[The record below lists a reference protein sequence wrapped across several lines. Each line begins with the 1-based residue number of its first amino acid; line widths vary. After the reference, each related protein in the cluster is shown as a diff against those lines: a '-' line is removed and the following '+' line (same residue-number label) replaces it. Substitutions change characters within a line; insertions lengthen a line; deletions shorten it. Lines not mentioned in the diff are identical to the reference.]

1 MKFYISKPIGMSV
14 EQKLHLI
21 TRNLQE
27 VLGLEEL
34 KKILSERDLNIYWGT
49 AITGKPHIA
58 YLVPLMKVRDFV
70 DAGCNVKIL
79 FADIHGFLDN
89 LKAPI
94 EKVEHRCVYY
104 EKLIKSSLKMLGVD
118 LNRIQFIKGSEFQ
131 KSNEY
136 VMDLYKILS
145 ITSEHDAKKA
155 GAQVVKQVE
164 NPMVSSLVYPAM
176 QALDEVH
183 MSVDAQFGGVDQ
195 RKIFTYARKYLPLLN
210 YEKRI
215 HLMSPMLPGLNSEKM
230 SSSDDLS
237 KIDLMDS
244 KEAIWKKIKKCF
256 CEEGNKENGLMKIF
270 SHIIFPIFEVKGE
283 KIRITDRDGKEKI
296 FEKYQDFEDEFSSKS
311 IHPGD
316 LKSNAARLIDSII
329 RPIREEM
336 EKDLTMVKQAY
347 D

>member
-1 MKFYISKPIGMSV
+1 MSV
-14 EQKLHLI
+14 EQKLYLI

-27 VLGLEEL
+27 ILGEEEL
-34 KKILSERDLNIYWGT
+34 KRIVSERELNVYWGT

-58 YLVPLMKVRDFV
+58 YLVPLMKIKDFV

-94 EKVEHRCVYY
+94 EKVQHRCAYY
-104 EKLIKSSLKMLGVD
+104 EKLIKSALKMLCVD
-118 LNRIQFIKGSEFQ
+118 LDRIQFVKGSEFQ
-131 KSNEY
+131 KSERY
-136 VMDLYKILS
+136 TMDLYRILS
-145 ITSEHDAKKA
+145 ITSKHDAKKA
-155 GAQVVKQVE
+155 GAEVVRQVE
-164 NPMVSSLVYPAM
+164 NPMVSSLVYPSM

-183 MSVDAQFGGVDQ
+183 LSVDAQFGGVDQ

-215 HLMSPMLPGLNSEKM
+215 HLMSPMLPGLNSDKM

-244 KEAIWKKIKKCF
+244 KEAIWRKIRKCF
-256 CEEGNKENGLMKIF
+256 CEEGNKDNGLMMIF
-270 SHIIFPIFEVKGE
+270 SHIVFPILQLKGE
-283 KIRITDRDGKEKI
+283 CVRITDRDGREMA
-296 FEKYQDFEDEFSSKS
+296 FEKYQEFEEEFVRKS

-316 LKSNAARLIDSII
+316 LKSNAARLIDEII

-336 EKDLTMVKQAY
+336 EKDLDMVREAY
-347 D
+347 N

>member
-1 MKFYISKPIGMSV
+1 MSV

-34 KKILSERDLNIYWGT
+34 KKIVSERNLNVYWGT
-49 AITGKPHIA
+49 AITGRPHIA
-58 YLVPLMKVRDFV
+58 YLVPLMKVKDFL
-70 DAGCNVKIL
+70 DAGCNVKVL
-79 FADIHGFLDN
+79 LADIHGFLDN

-94 EKVEHRCVYY
+94 EKVQDRCIYY
-104 EKLIKSSLKMLGVD
+104 EKLIKSCLKMLGVD
-118 LNRIQFIKGSEFQ
+118 LGRIQFIKGSEFQ

-136 VMDLYKILS
+136 TMDLYKILS

-155 GAQVVKQVE
+155 GAQVVKQVK
-164 NPMVSSLVYPAM
+164 NPMVSSLIYPAM

-183 MSVDAQFGGVDQ
+183 LSVDAQFGGVDQ

-244 KEAIWKKIKKCF
+244 KETIFKKIKKCF

-270 SHIIFPIFEVKGE
+270 SHIIFPIFQHKGE
-283 KIRITDRDGKEKI
+283 NVKITDKDGREME
-296 FEKYQDFEDEFSSKS
+296 FEKYQEFESEFVSKS

-316 LKSNAARLIDSII
+316 LKSNAARLIDGII

-336 EKDLTMVKQAY
+336 EEDLSMVRRAY
-347 D
+347 N